1 MHIVIAGAG
10 EVGYNLAKVLSE
22 NHDIFVIEKDEEKV
36 EAIRNLN
43 VEVIQGNAA
52 NVNILKKADISRADV
67 FLGVTGSDE
76 VNLLAGVAAR
86 RLGARRIIVRVGNP
100 EYVEKPIVRDH
111 PMGYD
116 LIVCPQLALANEV
129 VNFVMIP
136 GAVEFIS
143 LSGGKADMVE
153 VLVSKDSPIVGKK
166 ISELNLPR
174 NVIITAIYRDNDL
187 IVPRGDTTIEVGDK
201 IAIFGRHEDIAKI
214 KKTLGS
220 LIVKNVVI
228 FGGGTVGTYIARM
241 LDNSNLNIKIVDSDI
256 RVCEQLSTI
265 LRRVKVVFGDATD
278 LDFLIEEDIGK
289 SDVVVATTE
298 SDEKNLL
305 ISLLSKSLGAK
316 KAVAKVEKGSYARLF
331 ERVGVDVA
339 LSPRRV
345 TFIEVM
351 KHLRL
356 VDIRTLADISHEA
369 TVLEVSVRNKVVS
382 GRRIRDIK
390 LPKRSIIGGILRGD
404 ECLIPRGD
412 TEIRF
417 GDKLLIFTT
426 WDEIDKIE
434 EIFG

>member
-10 EVGYNLAKVLSE
+10 EVGYNLARVLSE
-22 NHDIFVIEKDEEKV
+22 NHDVFVIEKDEEKV

-52 NVNILKKADISRADV
+52 NVNVLKKADIGKADV

-76 VNLLAGVAAR
+76 VNLLAGIAAR
-86 RLGARRIIVRVGNP
+86 RLGAKKIIVRVGNP
-100 EYVEKPIVRDH
+100 EYVEKPIVKDH

-129 VNFVMIP
+129 VNLVMIP

-153 VLVSKDSPIVGKK
+153 VLVSEDSPIVGKK

-201 IAIFGRHEDIAKI
+201 IVIFGSHEDIAKI
-214 KKTLGS
+214 KKTLGN

-228 FGGGTVGTYIARM
+228 FGGGTIGTYIARM
-241 LDNSNLNIKIVDSDI
+241 LDNSNLNIKIIDSDMK
-256 RVCEQLSTI
+256 VCEQLSTI
-265 LRRVKVVFGDATD
+265 LKRVKVVFGDATD

-316 KAVAKVEKGSYARLF
+316 KAVAKVEKGSYVKLF

-356 VDIRTLADISHEA
+356 VDIRTIVDVSHEA
-369 TVLEVSVRNKVVS
+369 TVLEVSVKNREIS
-382 GRRIRDIK
+382 GKRIRDIK

>member
-10 EVGYNLAKVLSE
+10 EVGYNLARVLSE
-22 NHDIFVIEKDEEKV
+22 NHDVFVIEKDEEKV

-52 NVNILKKADISRADV
+52 NVNVLKKADIGKADV

-76 VNLLAGVAAR
+76 VNLLAGIAAR
-86 RLGARRIIVRVGNP
+86 RLGAKKIIVRVGNP
-100 EYVEKPIVRDH
+100 EYVEKPIVKDH

-129 VNFVMIP
+129 VNLVMIP

-153 VLVSKDSPIVGKK
+153 VLVSEDSPIVGKK

-201 IAIFGRHEDIAKI
+201 IVIFGSHEDIAKI
-214 KKTLGS
+214 KKTLGN

-228 FGGGTVGTYIARM
+228 FGGGTIGTYIARM
-241 LDNSNLNIKIVDSDI
+241 LDNSNLNIKIIDSDMK
-256 RVCEQLSTI
+256 VCEQLSTI
-265 LRRVKVVFGDATD
+265 LKRVKVVFGDATD

-316 KAVAKVEKGSYARLF
+316 KAVAKVEKGSYVKLF

-356 VDIRTLADISHEA
+356 VDIRTIVDVSHEA
-369 TVLEVSVRNKVVS
+369 TVLEVSVKNREIS
-382 GRRIRDIK
+382 GKRIRDIK

-417 GDKLLIFTT
+417 GDKLRDFNTI
-426 WDEIDKIE
+426 DEIDKIE